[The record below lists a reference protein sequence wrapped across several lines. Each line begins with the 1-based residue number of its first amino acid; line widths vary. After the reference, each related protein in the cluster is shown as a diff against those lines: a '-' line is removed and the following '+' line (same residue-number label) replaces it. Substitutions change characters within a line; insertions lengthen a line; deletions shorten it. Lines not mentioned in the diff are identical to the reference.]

1 MTKQD
6 RIQVFGDQIL
16 NSREDLEWLDQEEL
30 ITLLLDLNDQWLDL
44 KPYLI

>member
-6 RIQVFGDQIL
+6 RIQVFGDQVL